1 LIKYIII
8 LGAGKNQLPFIL
20 ESKKLGFKTIVF
32 DRDKTKIG
40 YNKADLFYDIS
51 IYNYQEILRVL
62 EILNLSYHAIIARVT
77 SSQGLLTGYEIAHK
91 YNLTFASKLLI
102 NLGTNKTILAKFCQD
117 HNIPAPKTKLIKNQ
131 NDISNVHISEKST
144 YILKPSMT
152 IIGKKNIQKFN
163 TKKELSNNFEL
174 TQSISANDEVLVQE
188 YINGIDTTVFVHF
201 CNNRFKIVASWDEI
215 IGVQKNNHIKG
226 LGLVTPS
233 TFYANNK
240 LLEQIYLI
248 LETFNQLLV
257 NENYLVAFS
266 FKINNLNEAYLI
278 EIHIDLTGDLI
289 AEQLLPSANQ
299 NFNFFQIVIDVF
311 LGNNLIKEYEFMN
324 TLLLYE
330 NCLVVNYNVTK
341 AINIL
346 KNISKN
352 YQLIELDY
360 LKYLYNRKT
369 NKKAIIHIGASEL
382 QIESIKCAKE
392 LNLYIIATDINKNAL
407 GISLVDEY
415 YCISG
420 NDEDNLLALAKKK
433 NQEFEI
439 IGVYGNSDFAL
450 FSIAKIHKVLN
461 IKGPTYSSV
470 QLALDKFK
478 SKTVW
483 LQNKISTP
491 EAFIINDTDKLSTQN
506 LSYPLIVKPKDSC
519 GSQGIKSVN
528 NQKELL
534 MSIDNAFNFSDE
546 VIIENFISG
555 KHYDT
560 IGIVWDNQF
569 IPMGIGNRY
578 FTEAPYH
585 FPLWGHSPSD
595 LSNENVNL
603 AYDITQKAIQV
614 LGLNNTPVKAD
625 LIFDNKKF
633 YVLEV
638 TPRFHGD
645 VFTSKMIPFS
655 CNEKPIKNLF
665 QLYLNDRLD
674 SNFKCSK
681 RIIWKAI
688 FPKKELKDLQWLNF
702 NIKYKDVY
710 FNFNK
715 KTTLIHV
722 DNRSLLGFIWFQVPD
737 DYTFM
742 QYNQYITKKLGDY
755 IL

>member
-1 LIKYIII
+1 VIKHIII

-20 ESKKLGFKTIVF
+20 ESKSLGFRTIVF
-32 DRDKTKIG
+32 DQDKTKIG
-40 YNKADLFYDIS
+40 CNKADLFYDIS
-51 IYNYQEILRVL
+51 IYNDQDILKVL
-62 EILNLSYHAIIARVT
+62 EKLNLSYHAIIARVS
-77 SSQGLLTGYEIAHK
+77 SSQGLLTGYKIAQK

-117 HNIPAPKTKLIKNQ
+117 NNIPIPKTRLIQKQ
-131 NDISNVHISEKST
+131 NDIFNVNISEKST

-163 TKKELSNNFEL
+163 TKKELSNNLEL
-174 TQSISANDEVLVQE
+174 TQSVSANNEVLIQE
-188 YINGIDTTVFVHF
+188 YISGIDTTILVHF
-201 CNNRFKIVASWDEI
+201 YNNRFKIVASWDEI
-215 IGVQKNNHIKG
+215 IGVQQNNHIKG

-233 TFYANNK
+233 AFYANNQ
-240 LLEQIYLI
+240 LLGQIYLI

-257 NENYLVAFS
+257 DENYFVAFS
-266 FKINNLNEAYLI
+266 FKIKNLNEAYLI

-299 NFNFFQIVIDVF
+299 NFNFFRTVIDVF
-311 LGNNLIKEYEFMN
+311 VGNNLIKKYEFVN
-324 TLLLYE
+324 TLLLYG
-330 NCLVVNYNVTK
+330 NCLVVNYNVSKT
-341 AINIL
+341 INIL
-346 KNISKN
+346 ENICKN

-360 LKYLYNRKT
+360 LKYLHNLKT
-369 NKKAIIHIGASEL
+369 KEKAIIHIGASEL

-392 LNLYIIATDINKNAL
+392 LNLYVIATDINKNAL
-407 GISLVDEY
+407 GIKFADEY

-433 NQEFEI
+433 SKEFEI

-450 FSIAKIHKVLN
+450 FSISKIHKALN

-470 QLALDKFK
+470 QLGLNKFK
-478 SKTVW
+478 SKTIW

-491 EAFIINDTDKLSTQN
+491 EAFIIDDINEVLIQN
-506 LSYPLIVKPKDSC
+506 LSYPLIIKPKDSC
-519 GSQGIKSVN
+519 GSQGVKSVN
-528 NQKELL
+528 NQEELL
-534 MSIDNAFNFSDE
+534 ASIDNAFNFSDE

-595 LSNENVNL
+595 LSDENINL
-603 AYDITQKAIQV
+603 AYDITQQAVQV

-633 YVLEV
+633 YVIEI

-665 QLYLNDRLD
+665 ELYLNDRLD
-674 SNFKCSK
+674 STFKCSK

-688 FPKKELKDLQWLNF
+688 FPKKELKDLQWLNS

-715 KTTLIHV
+715 KTKLVHT
-722 DNRSLLGFIWFQVPD
+722 DNRSLLGFIWFEVPD

-742 QYNQYITKKLGDY
+742 QYNKYITRKLGDF